1 MDAGHVRVR
10 GSEFLVDHSRDLVDV
25 VSDVPD
31 LGANAPQFLHDGR
44 ILPII
49 FVHGLKV
56 CVVHRVDDD
65 A

>member
-10 GSEFLVDHSRDLVDV
+10 GSEFLVDQSRDLVDV
-25 VSDVPD
+25 VADVPD
-31 LGANAPQFLHDGR
+31 LAANAPQFLHDGG
-44 ILPII
+44 IPPLM
-49 FVHGLKV
+49 FVHGPEV